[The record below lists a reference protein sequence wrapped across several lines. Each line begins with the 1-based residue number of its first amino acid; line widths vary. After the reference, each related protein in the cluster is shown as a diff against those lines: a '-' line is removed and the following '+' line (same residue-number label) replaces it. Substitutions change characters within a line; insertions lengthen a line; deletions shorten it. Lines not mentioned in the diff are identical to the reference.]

1 MIWSPIGQI
10 IDLLKCS
17 LCSIIFFCRED
28 FNADE
33 TELAQADVDARE
45 AQGNFPSEE
54 ELQMIADLPPRLQD
68 GKLTAEFNFQ
78 KLQEKWQKRRRKDS
92 PNLDKDAAQRLAQ
105 SALQVDM
112 LHSVFCH
119 FPVTFNTNLLEE
131 GILRCNPVSYCLQN
145 LSFPFGLSMS
155 PML

>member
-1 MIWSPIGQI
+1 ML
-10 IDLLKCS
+10 DLFS
-17 LCSIIFFCRED
+17 CRED
-28 FNADE
+28 FDADE
-33 TELAQADVDARE
+33 TELARPDADAPE
-45 AQGNFPSEE
+45 AQGNSPSEE
-54 ELQMIADLPPRLQD
+54 ELQMKADLPPRLQD

-78 KLQEKWQKRRRKDS
+78 KLQEKWQKRRRKDR
-92 PNLDKDAAQRLAQ
+92 PNLDKDAAQRLAR

-145 LSFPFGLSMS
+145 LKFSFGPSMS